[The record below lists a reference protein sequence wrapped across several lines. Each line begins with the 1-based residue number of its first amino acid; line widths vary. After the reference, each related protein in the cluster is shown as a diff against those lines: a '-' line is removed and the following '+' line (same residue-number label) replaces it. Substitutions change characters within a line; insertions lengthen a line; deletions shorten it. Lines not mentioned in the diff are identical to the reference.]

1 MVDRRLAR
9 YAAGLTRPGEMA
21 RLAPARV
28 GLVVALDGPV
38 EIGMGDASLL
48 VPEGAV
54 AMVEAGEESM
64 VLGRAFWA
72 RIEAISEEQDGPE
85 CAA

>member
-1 MVDRRLAR
+1 
-9 YAAGLTRPGEMA
+9 
-21 RLAPARV
+21 
-28 GLVVALDGPV
+28 
-38 EIGMGDASLL
+38 
-48 VPEGAV
+48 
-54 AMVEAGEESM
+54 MVEAGEESM